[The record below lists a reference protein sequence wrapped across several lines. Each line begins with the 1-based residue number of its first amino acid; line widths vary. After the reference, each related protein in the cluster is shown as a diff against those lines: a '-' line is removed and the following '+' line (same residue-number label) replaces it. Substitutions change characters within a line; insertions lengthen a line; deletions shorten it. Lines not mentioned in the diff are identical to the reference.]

1 MGQTFGEQQDHKL
14 KEGLV
19 DKTSKTVLGIDIGG
33 TKIKAGRVL
42 GKDVVQSSL
51 SKVNPDD
58 SEETSLSK
66 LCKTIDEVM
75 MDTVEAIGIGVPAVV
90 DPDSGV
96 VYDVQNI
103 PSWKK
108 VPLKELVQK
117 QFNVPVYLNN
127 DANCFALGEKHFGK
141 AKQYTNCV
149 ALSLG
154 TGLGMGIII
163 DNKLYNGVLCGAGEV
178 GMLPYK
184 NGILEQ
190 YAGSFF
196 FEEEYGESA
205 KVLYQKALDNNETA
219 LSAFRHYGVH
229 LGEALKAILYLFAP
243 ESIILGGSISN
254 AYPFFKA
261 SLQEA
266 IDSFAYQKQL
276 ENFKIETSDLVD
288 SPILGAAALCL

>member
-1 MGQTFGEQQDHKL
+1 ME
-14 KEGLV
+14 KENR
-19 DKTSKTVLGIDIGG
+19 TVLGVDVGG

-42 GKDVVQSSL
+42 GTNVVQSSL
-51 SKVNPDD
+51 SKVNRDD
-58 SEETSLSK
+58 SEETSLSR
-66 LCKTIDEVM
+66 LFKTIDEVM
-75 MDTVEAIGIGVPAVV
+75 TDTVEAIGIGVPAVV
-90 DPDSGV
+90 DPDSGI

-117 QFNVPVYLNN
+117 QFNVPVHLNN

-141 AKQYTNCV
+141 AKQFSNCA

-154 TGLGMGIII
+154 TGLGMGILI

-205 KVLYQKALDNNETA
+205 KILYQKALDHDETA
-219 LSAFRHYGVH
+219 LSAFKEYGVH
-229 LGEALKAILYLFAP
+229 LGEAIRAILYLFAP
-243 ESIILGGSISN
+243 EAIILGGSISN

-266 IDSFAYQKQL
+266 LDSFAYQKQL

-288 SPILGAAALCL
+288 SPILGAAALGL

>member
-1 MGQTFGEQQDHKL
+1 MESGIK
-14 KEGLV
+14 
-19 DKTSKTVLGIDIGG
+19 SVLGVDIGG

-42 GKDVVQSSL
+42 GKNVVQSSL
-51 SKVNPDD
+51 SKVNRDD

-66 LCKTIDEVM
+66 LFKTIDEVM
-75 MDTVEAIGIGVPAVV
+75 TDTVEAIGIGVPAVV
-90 DPDSGV
+90 DPDSGI

-103 PSWKK
+103 PSWKR

-117 QFNVPVYLNN
+117 QFNVPVHLNN
-127 DANCFALGEKHFGK
+127 DANCFALGEKFFGK
-141 AKQYTNCV
+141 AKNYSNSV

-154 TGLGMGIII
+154 TGLGMGILI
-163 DNKLYNGVLCGAGEV
+163 NAKLYNGVLCGAGEI

-190 YAGSFF
+190 YTGSFF

-205 KVLYQKALDNNETA
+205 KVLYQKALDNDRKA
-219 LSAFRHYGVH
+219 LSAFKKYGLH
-229 LGEALKAILYLFAP
+229 LGEAIKVILYLFAP

-254 AYPFFKA
+254 AYPFFKT
-261 SLQEA
+261 SIEEA
-266 IDSFAYQKQL
+266 LGSFAYQKQL

>member
-1 MGQTFGEQQDHKL
+1 ME
-14 KEGLV
+14 
-19 DKTSKTVLGIDIGG
+19 KTSKTVLGVDVGG
-33 TKIKAGRVL
+33 TKIKTGRVS
-42 GKDVVQSSL
+42 GKDVAQSSL
-51 SKVNPDD
+51 SKVNRDD

-66 LCKTIDEVM
+66 LFMSIDEVM
-75 MDTVEAIGIGVPAVV
+75 TDSVEAIGIGVPAVV
-90 DPDSGV
+90 DPDSGI

-117 QFNVPVYLNN
+117 QFNVPVYVNN
-127 DANCFALGEKHFGK
+127 DANCFALGEKYFGK
-141 AKQYTNCV
+141 AINHKNCV

-154 TGLGMGIII
+154 TGLGMGILI
-163 DNKLYNGVLCGAGEV
+163 NNELYNGVLCGAGEV

-196 FEEEYGESA
+196 FKEEYGESA
-205 KVLYQKALDNNETA
+205 KMLHQKALENNATA
-219 LSAFRHYGVH
+219 LSAFGQYGVH
-229 LGEALKAILYLFAP
+229 LGEAIKAILYLFAP
-243 ESIILGGSISN
+243 EALILGGSISN

-266 IDSFAYQKQL
+266 LDSFAYQKQL